1 MMLTQ
6 AAAQVASQYAE
17 PAIYSVLVIICSAV
31 VAVTQWAGW
40 WKITQLNGEIKSLSS
55 VVNGMPNAVAVQVS
69 KALEGVW
76 RSHAGLEH
84 RVTVVETKCTER
96 HGYQAQGPSSPPHG
110 TPVYRDTE
118 D

>member
-1 MMLTQ
+1 MMLAQ
-6 AAAQVASQYAE
+6 ATAAQVAE
-17 PAIYSVLVIICSAV
+17 PAMYSVLVIICSA
-31 VAVTQWAGW
+31 AIALTQWAGW
-40 WKITQLNGEIKSLSS
+40 WKITQLNGKIESLSS
-55 VVNGMPNAVAVQVS
+55 IVNGIPNAVAVQVS

-96 HGYQAQGPSSPPHG
+96 HGYQAHGPISTPHG
-110 TPVYRDTE
+110 VPVYRETE